1 MNATKDPEEKKSDE
15 PAAKKAKVEAEE
27 TTIVQK
33 VLSCVF
39 TCTHIIIIKKKA
51 FKLVARAE
59 AFFP

>member
-39 TCTHIIIIKKKA
+39 TCTHIIIIKKSIQISS
-51 FKLVARAE
+51 
-59 AFFP
+59 